1 MMEIPGIRRFSAIPY
16 GSKLAVVMITTS
28 LTLLMLAS
36 VAFVIYERDAARNEL
51 RHDAWALSNIVGESV
66 AASMLFGDAT
76 AASATLRAL
85 QTDEHVLCAVL
96 YDAEG
101 RVFTEYHHHDA
112 KRRFEHGESAVPV
125 EKPGDRYEAGT
136 LLTFHAVNLD
146 GERVG
151 TVLLRSS
158 LSRVEERLRSL
169 VLMIVLTLVLALLAA
184 VVVSAWVQKI
194 LSRPILSLVATARA
208 VSQNRDYS
216 LRAPEGGQDELG
228 TLSRAFNGM
237 LEQIEE
243 RDRSLGE
250 ARAELEGRLSEL
262 EDQIRQTKEAQA
274 ALAKSEEQLRQAQK
288 MEAIGILAGGVA
300 HDFNNILTAIMGYS
314 QLLTRRLGPD
324 SPHKDTVKEILN
336 AGSRAAALTS
346 QLLAFSRRQILE
358 PKVLD
363 LNDVVRNMEKMLR
376 RLIGE
381 DVDFLTVLEPELDRV
396 KVDPGQIE
404 QILLNLA
411 VNSRDA
417 MPDGGTLIIETKNA
431 ELDKFYADDH
441 LEVTPGPYVMVSV
454 SDNGC
459 GMEEEMRSRIF
470 EPFFTTKGAGKGTGL
485 GLSTVFGIIK
495 QSGGHVSVYS
505 EPGQGTTFKI
515 YLPKVEVAK
524 TATRP
529 GQDHDPLPVHDERI
543 LLVEDQDQVRDV
555 VAQMLESYGYEVL
568 SAACGE
574 AGLQKST
581 AEKGPIH
588 LLLTD
593 LVMPGM
599 SGRELSEHL
608 AVLRPHTRC
617 LFMSGYTDDAVVR
630 NKVLESGI
638 PFIHKPFTADAL
650 HRAVRKVLDDHRAAA

>member
-1 MMEIPGIRRFSAIPY
+1 MRISRLPRLFACLPFPM
-16 GSKLAVVMITTS
+16 KLAAVMTATS
-28 LTLLMLAS
+28 LALLLLAS
-36 VAFVIYERDAARNEL
+36 VTFLTYQRHAYRDEFQRHARG
-51 RHDAWALSNIVGESV
+51 LSEIVGESV
-66 AASMLFGDAT
+66 SGLLLAGDQET
-76 AASATLRAL
+76 ARDILRGL
-85 QTDEHVLCAVL
+85 QTNDDVRCAVI
-96 YDAEG
+96 YDESG
-101 RVFTEYHHHDA
+101 NVFAEYHHH
-112 KRRFEHGESAVPV
+112 ESEEISAVVPP
-125 EKPGDRYEAGT
+125 ENSGSRYDNGA
-136 LLTFHAVNLD
+136 LLTFYEVTAD
-146 GERVG
+146 GRKVG

-158 LSRVEERLRSL
+158 QALIREYLRNLIYLTVL
-169 VLMIVLTLVLALLAA
+169 VLVLAMLAA
-184 VVVSAWVQKI
+184 TALSVGVQRI
-194 LSRPILSLVATARA
+194 LSRPILSLVNIARE
-208 VSQNRDYS
+208 VSQNQDYS

-228 TLSRAFNGM
+228 TLSRAMNGM

-250 ARAELEGRLSEL
+250 ARAQLEARLGEL

-381 DVDFLTVLEPELDRV
+381 DVDFLTVLEPKLDRV

-459 GMEEEMRSRIF
+459 GMDEEMRSRIF

-505 EPGQGTTFKI
+505 EPSQGTTFKI

-524 TATRP
+524 SAARP
-529 GQDHDPLPVHDERI
+529 SQDHDPLPVHDERI

-574 AGLQKST
+574 AALQKST
-581 AEKGPIH
+581 TEKGPIH

-608 AVLRPHTRC
+608 AVLRPATRC

-630 NKVLESGI
+630 NKVLDSGI